1 MEQQQKKQPK
11 MYAVRL
17 LYLKKE
23 KKTLKPDKS
32 SSSCSRR
39 RRVGNCIWILNRRLI
54 VVLHVR
60 FRKPLFFP
68 FYFVYLFLPLVYS
81 WATSCGC
88 RDGNSPHAE
97 EALVVRSHSFS
108 WGTWRWFSR
117 SAAIGANELFVFL
130 YLCEC
135 ICVWLPL
142 CVCVW
147 SPFQQLCRYHSAWNS
162 FTSLHPSTLS
172 LFLFHLLFLFFSLT
186 PFRHSAFSWLSPCL
200 SPSPCLKSWTT
211 LQLGK
216 GKRRKR
222 RRRRRRR
229 RREGPPK
236 SECNGR
242 SRTRSVWPCDVKE
255 CGGCQGLSTCLVLA
269 IALPSRNLSSPVAC
283 LSSSSSSTVL
293 GSWKWLNMPLSSSVT
308 L

>member
-17 LYLKKE
+17 LYFKKE

-39 RRVGNCIWILNRRLI
+39 WRVGNCIWILNRRLI

-68 FYFVYLFLPLVYS
+68 FYFVCLFLPLVYS

-142 CVCVW
+142 CVCVESLSATVSLSLCLEFVYF
-147 SPFQQLCRYHSAWNS
+147 SPPLNS
-162 FTSLHPSTLS
+162 LSLSISLAIS
-172 LFLFHLLFLFFSLT
+172 LFLT
-186 PFRHSAFSWLSPCL
+186 HSLSP
-200 SPSPCLKSWTT
+200 
-211 LQLGK
+211 
-216 GKRRKR
+216 
-222 RRRRRRR
+222 
-229 RREGPPK
+229 
-236 SECNGR
+236 
-242 SRTRSVWPCDVKE
+242 
-255 CGGCQGLSTCLVLA
+255 
-269 IALPSRNLSSPVAC
+269 
-283 LSSSSSSTVL
+283 
-293 GSWKWLNMPLSSSVT
+293 
-308 L
+308 